1 MVPSDAEKRD
11 LSFEKG
17 PRVAGRD
24 PRGKK
29 LKKLG
34 EMRSLVEKK
43 TKKFDEIGQIWVLGA
58 LV

>member
-17 PRVAGRD
+17 PRVLGSR
-24 PRGKK
+24 PGGKK
-29 LKKLG
+29 LKKLRKVG
-34 EMRSLVEKK
+34 SLVEKK

>member
-17 PRVAGRD
+17 PRASGSH
-24 PRGKK
+24 PGGKK
-29 LKKLG
+29 LKKLRIRG
-34 EMRSLVEKK
+34 SLVEKK